1 MYQSKEKSQSEKG
14 IDQTNCKMQYQ
25 TPELTEYGAISEIIQ
40 HFPGAGSD
48 GDSFVD
54 CTRS

>member
-40 HFPGAGSD
+40 HNPGRGSD
-48 GDSFVD
+48 GDFVVD